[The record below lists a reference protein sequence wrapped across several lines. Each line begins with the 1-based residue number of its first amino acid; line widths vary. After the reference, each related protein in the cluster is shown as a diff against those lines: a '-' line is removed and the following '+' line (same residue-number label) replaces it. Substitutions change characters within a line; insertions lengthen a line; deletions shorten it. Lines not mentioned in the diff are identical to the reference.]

1 MLLFIAISC
10 KKPYNKYNGQT
21 SVPKIGGNTMKRFKT
36 VNQKFIL
43 QSILLFAVIS
53 IVSFVGVFVAGRTGY
68 NSANQLGTMTANYL
82 RLQID
87 YFMEEYRQILG
98 HAVYTVNGMMAQGKS
113 NEEIGN
119 WLREFSMEYQNTM
132 IYDESGLYGVVR
144 GEGIFSS
151 GWDPPEDY
159 DMYSRTWYTQAID
172 AKGSCALSEVYEDAK
187 DNVRMVSLSQCLDDG
202 ASVLTLDI
210 RVGDIQID
218 WAEGSDVFPGTA
230 TVVDQNGHVIIHQQ
244 IGKKHIVCE
253 LDDFTSQE
261 YLDLISQFDESSGRS
276 SRKGTESSY
285 MHYYATDEM
294 GWTYIVTIPHQFI
307 TRDATYLFYL
317 QLTLQ
322 GLFLLVVIFLSVQ
335 NYLRARHRQKAVNCF
350 EALGQTYYC
359 VVLVDAANN
368 RCEIIKREL
377 KDRSRWG
384 RLFDYQDFLKRVSDT
399 IAKPDDQ
406 KELYRLFST
415 QELRR
420 LRNGECSRCYLEYQR
435 DIQGQQ
441 RWVSAEAF
449 SVTGETDHEDVI
461 IAFRMIHEEKIA
473 ELEKSR
479 LLQESLE
486 SARNASEAKND
497 FLSRMSHDMRT
508 PMNAVLGFTDMARH
522 HLDDRQRAN
531 ECLDKVTVASMQL
544 LHLINEVLD
553 TAKIEQGKMELQ
565 LAPVD
570 LKSHLEKITELF
582 RAQAQVRH
590 QQFKLEIT
598 AFQAGS
604 ILTDEHRLD
613 QILNNL
619 LSNAIKYTPDGGH
632 ITLKAEELPGDKAGW
647 VMYRFTVTDD
657 GIGMSP
663 EFLKRLFLP
672 FEREDTSM
680 TNQVSGVGLGM
691 AITKN
696 IVQLMGGQIDVQS
709 VRGKGSAFTVVLP
722 CQMTEEQ
729 RREQPEK
736 NDCDLTGRHFLLAE
750 DNLLNMEIATELL
763 EMEGARVTSAQNGQ
777 EAVDIFQ
784 REAPGTFDAILMD
797 IQMPVLDGYGASRAI
812 RSLNRA
818 DAPMIPIVAM
828 TANAFADDVIA
839 AREAGMDG
847 HIAKPVDMSRV
858 KAVLAPLL
866 R

>member
-1 MLLFIAISC
+1 MARE
-10 KKPYNKYNGQT
+10 KRYNKRTGQT
-21 SVPKIGGNTMKRFKT
+21 SVPEIERGNAMHRFKT

-43 QSILLFAVIS
+43 QSILLFLVIS
-53 IVSFVGVFVAGRTGY
+53 AVSFVGVFVAGRTGY
-68 NSANQLGTMTANYL
+68 NNANQMGTMTANYL

-98 HAVYTVNGMMAQGKS
+98 HAVYTVNGMIAQEKS
-113 NEEIGN
+113 NDEIRK
-119 WLREFSMEYQNTM
+119 WLEDFSSEYQNTM
-132 IYDESGLYGVVR
+132 IYDESGLYGIVR
-144 GEGIFSS
+144 GEEMFSS

-159 DMYSRTWYTQAID
+159 DVRTRTWYLQAIE
-172 AKGSCALSEVYEDAK
+172 ANGACARSEVYEDAK
-187 DNVRMVSLSQCLDDG
+187 DKIRMVSLSQCLDDG
-202 ASVLTLDI
+202 VSVLTLDI
-210 RVGDIQID
+210 RVGDIHID
-218 WAEGSDVFPGTA
+218 WEEGSDVFPGTA
-230 TVVDQNGHVIIHQQ
+230 TVVDQNGSVIIHQQ
-244 IGKKHIVCE
+244 IGEKHSVCE
-253 LDDFTSQE
+253 LDTFTSQD
-261 YLDLISQFDESSGRS
+261 YLNLISQFDEDSGRIS
-276 SRKGTESSY
+276 WKGEEGSY
-285 MHYYATDEM
+285 VHYYAEDEV
-294 GWTYIVTIPHQFI
+294 GWTYIVTIPQEFI

-317 QLTLQ
+317 QLTIQ
-322 GLFLLVVIFLSVQ
+322 VLFLLVVVYLSIQ

-359 VVLVDAANN
+359 VVLVDTANV

-384 RLFDYQDFLKRVSDT
+384 RFFDYKDFLNQVSGT
-399 IAKPDDQ
+399 IDKKEDQ
-406 KELYRLFST
+406 EELCRLFST

-420 LRNGECSRCYLEYQR
+420 LRIGKRSRCYMEYQR
-435 DIQGQQ
+435 NIHGQQ

-449 SVTGETDHEDVI
+449 SVTGDTDTKDVI

-570 LKSHLEKITELF
+570 LQSHLEKVTDLF
-582 RAQAQVRH
+582 RVQAQVQH
-590 QQFKLEIT
+590 QQFRLET
-598 AFQAGS
+598 DSFRAGS
-604 ILTDEHRLD
+604 ILTDVHRLD

-619 LSNAIKYTPDGGH
+619 LSNALKYTPAGGH
-632 ITLKAEELPGDKAGW
+632 ITLRVEELPGDRADW
-647 VMYRFTVTDD
+647 VMYRFTVTDN

-663 EFLKRLFLP
+663 EFLNRLFLP

-696 IVQLMGGQIDVQS
+696 VVQLMGGQIDVES
-709 VRGKGSAFTVVLP
+709 VQGQGSSFTVVLP
-722 CQMTEEQ
+722 CQRADEQKEEKT
-729 RREQPEK
+729 EK

-763 EMEGARVTSAQNGQ
+763 EMEGARVTTAQNGQ
-777 EAVDIFQ
+777 EAVEIFR

-812 RSLNRA
+812 RSLDRT
-818 DAPMIPIVAM
+818 DASRIPIVAM

-839 AREAGMDG
+839 SREAGMDG
-847 HIAKPVDMSRV
+847 HVAKPVDMNRIKS
-858 KAVLAPLL
+858 VLAPLL
-866 R
+866 GESVN